1 MLIGVIVSDVWG
13 VELQSKCDYLRLYS
27 SLVFQGERFFN
38 RERKKILVSL
48 TVCRKSTMIPTT
60 LIQFI
65 GTQKNSTVL
74 RKLALLDYVW
84 PVGVAL

>member
-13 VELQSKCDYLRLYS
+13 EELQSKCDYLRLYS

-38 RERKKILVSL
+38 REKKKVLVSL
-48 TVCRKSTMIPTT
+48 TVCRKSTMIPAT

-74 RKLALLDYVW
+74 KNWLFLIMCGQSV
-84 PVGVAL
+84 